1 MRRFARVALLFL
13 GCGVCSLLYGV
24 SQLALSLEQ
33 EAGGARQRQARESAA
48 PGGGRQAGS
57 ADGGEEGAGRYGP
70 GPRVPRIPTKRA
82 RGALLAGR
90 GRPRL
95 VGDRTGSGLPRA
107 ARRGRAVP
115 LSELGC
121 REGLFGCG
129 AAAGNSVNSCGRL
142 QASVPSLP
150 SHLCARC

>member
-57 ADGGEEGAGRYGP
+57 ADGGEEGAARYGP

-107 ARRGRAVP
+107 ARRG
-115 LSELGC
+115 
-121 REGLFGCG
+121 GLFRSPSSG
-129 AAAGNSVNSCGRL
+129 AAGGYSAVGRQRVTL
-142 QASVPSLP
+142 
-150 SHLCARC
+150 

>member
-57 ADGGEEGAGRYGP
+57 ADGGEEGAARYGP

-107 ARRGRAVP
+107 ARRG
-115 LSELGC
+115 
-121 REGLFGCG
+121 GLFRAPSSG
-129 AAAGNSVNSCGRL
+129 AARGYSAVGRQRVTL
-142 QASVPSLP
+142 
-150 SHLCARC
+150 